1 MIYIGQNTD
10 REGLI
15 AQYMKEHELNK
26 IVIFSSNPIDAPA
39 DVESMFVPYKECIK
53 YIYYYKYL
61 AFCDKNTLFVWN
73 DCLST
78 KTQNCLEYNCIRHC
92 AEQTSHRLIF
102 NTMPLIDD
110 CEDFMILYTLQEPNP
125 FVKIKFDDVERFENV
140 DFSGLKTP
148 TISVS
153 RHEATEEQEAR
164 YEKIKNDAIKSVK
177 RDPNIIPRRCLKYA
191 ESLPKGD
198 FDTKAVLLPRDMKV
212 SHSGLPVDDYYFERL
227 VNIQQAISHV
237 KSKI

>member
-26 IVIFSSNPIDAPA
+26 VVIFSSKPINAPA
-39 DVESMFVPYKECIK
+39 EVESMFVPYKECIE

-92 AEQTSHRLIF
+92 AEQTSHHLIF
-102 NTMPLIDD
+102 NALPLIDD
-110 CEDFMILYTLQEPNP
+110 KEDFMILYTLQEPNP
-125 FVKIKFDDVERFENV
+125 FVKFKCEDVERFENL
-140 DFSGLKTP
+140 DFSGFVMPNIIVHKYE
-148 TISVS
+148 S
-153 RHEATEEQEAR
+153 TEKQREK
-164 YEKIKNDAIKSVK
+164 YEKIKEDAIRAVR
-177 RDPNIIPRRCLKYA
+177 RDPNIIPRRCLKYS
-191 ESLPKGD
+191 ESLVQGNYDSKKE
-198 FDTKAVLLPRDMKV
+198 FLPRDMNV
-212 SHSGLPVDDYYFERL
+212 TDSGLPVDCFFLRKL
-227 VNIQQAISHV
+227 INIQQDIRYV
-237 KSKI
+237 QSKI